1 MVEPILVYFR
11 LFCEVPSNVS
21 GVSERLAGL
30 IFRFVWGSGILQTFF
45 AMASSSSG
53 THRNGPPP
61 PAAARRRRREWNETP
76 SHGGG
81 VNQEYWQEQ
90 RRRQQE
96 RPWPNAA
103 ASTGKRARQE
113 SQAATA
119 SLITTS
125 SRATTSSRTTTTTT
139 TTSPVPLARNTSTL
153 AEEDDFDRDFY
164 VQMQDDGHDFVL
176 DDPQNLGRFLYS
188 NAKIQA
194 REKKNVFWEAKQA
207 AKQDDQTAW
216 ENNRLQFAVGGG
228 LLGAATKQQAEQEES
243 VTLLVHQV
251 KPPFLRTK
259 WNSTSSSGAVA
270 TVKDNTSD
278 FAKMARQGSATLQLV
293 RQNKEKHA
301 FRPKFWELGRHTR
314 MGAITGIKEGQEESV
329 EDEAKAATYQ
339 SADTPST
346 AQSDFSR
353 TKTMREQREFLPVYS
368 VRDELLNVIRENSIV
383 IIVGETGSGT

>member
-1 MVEPILVYFR
+1 
-11 LFCEVPSNVS
+11 
-21 GVSERLAGL
+21 
-30 IFRFVWGSGILQTFF
+30 
-45 AMASSSSG
+45 MASSSSRG
-53 THRNGPPP
+53 NGPP

-103 ASTGKRARQE
+103 AATTGKRARQD

-125 SRATTSSRTTTTTT
+125 SRATTTSRTTTTTA
-139 TTSPVPLARNTSTL
+139 TSPVPLARNIL

-259 WNSTSSSGAVA
+259 WNSTSNSGAVA

-329 EDEAKAATYQ
+329 EDETKVATYQ